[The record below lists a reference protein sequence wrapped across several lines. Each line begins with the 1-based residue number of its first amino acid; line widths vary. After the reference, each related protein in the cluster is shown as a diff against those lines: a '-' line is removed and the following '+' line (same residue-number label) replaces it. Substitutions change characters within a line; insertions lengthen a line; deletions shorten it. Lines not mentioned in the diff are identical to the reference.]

1 MLTSNIFTLLSF
13 YLPHTIERES
23 HSVFMAPFD
32 SQRVSLF
39 YTFNLTIS
47 VVSLLPLSN
56 TSSHSIL
63 SNCQIGRF
71 LVGLVY
77 TLVELMF
84 IRTECH
90 RVSSVK
96 SQTKNSPKDSPNLAT
111 NNSPTSRFI
120 VSNACSG

>member
-1 MLTSNIFTLLSF
+1 
-13 YLPHTIERES
+13 
-23 HSVFMAPFD
+23 MAPFD

-96 SQTKNSPKDSPNLAT
+96 SQTKTHQKIHQTWLLITVQQVDSLFQTHVRGNFFSDQSVIKAD
-111 NNSPTSRFI
+111 SI
-120 VSNACSG
+120 VSCSVPMCNI

>member
-1 MLTSNIFTLLSF
+1 
-13 YLPHTIERES
+13 
-23 HSVFMAPFD
+23 MAPFD

-56 TSSHSIL
+56 TRFYSIL

-71 LVGLVY
+71 FSVGLVY
-77 TLVELMF
+77 TPLVELMF

-96 SQTKNSPKDSPNLAT
+96 SQTKIENEKKTHQKIDQTWLLITVQPLVDSL
-111 NNSPTSRFI
+111 F
-120 VSNACSG
+120 